1 MLNELPLVPTLIVGG
16 EHSFVVDKL
25 EGQLRRHGL
34 TVAHHWEWGKK
45 PKAFVGWI
53 DVVFIV
59 TDMVSHS
66 LTDNVRELAHER
78 GVPVI
83 FGCRKWATNRE
94 RLEKA
99 GFPEREVLATPSPVE
114 EVGPPQVIPPTEEK
128 QDVNNT
134 LPYDLN
140 KLTEIYRGI
149 LTEDRDISNAA
160 AYRKAKK
167 LGAEAGIN
175 PGRERPDVLAQ
186 IRKELGIL
194 SPKNSHSKPA
204 PTVATV
210 PASVV
215 PLVVRA
221 ATPAAVKPP
230 DAPSKDVKELVQLLR
245 VAMETEG
252 IERLTITK
260 DAVSFRRV
268 VVEEG
273 MFDVG

>member
-66 LTDNVRELAHER
+66 LTDHVRDLAHER

-99 GFPEREVLATPSPVE
+99 GFPEREVLVAPSPVE

-167 LGAEAGIN
+167 LGVEAGIN

-186 IRKELGIL
+186 LRKELGIL
-194 SPKNSHSKPA
+194 SPKNSYIKPA
-204 PTVATV
+204 STIETVSAAELSAALR
-210 PASVV
+210 AS
-215 PLVVRA
+215 
-221 ATPAAVKPP
+221 TPADVKPP
-230 DAPSKDVKELVQLLR
+230 EIPSKDVKELVQLLR
-245 VAMETEG
+245 VAMEAEG
-252 IERLTITK
+252 IERLTVTK
-260 DAVSFRRV
+260 DSVSFRRV
-268 VVEEG
+268 LVEEG
-273 MFDVG
+273 VYRV